1 MIRLTSLALAGALG
15 WGAQLPQPAAPH
27 RSEHLLIDVVA
38 VDRKGQPVT
47 DLRPGELEVWI
58 NGYRVPIETLSVVTP
73 SGDEGGG
80 RSLVVILDDMTLQP
94 AVVPRAR
101 EAARHLVE
109 RMSPNDQMAIV
120 RLNGASMEATSD
132 RARLLR
138 SIDEYNVRATGVV
151 RLDVLSGHVLETL
164 ASLSRQLAETS
175 ERKKTIVAIG
185 APWLFDTPIPP
196 PNVAPDLRKEWTAA
210 MRAMAVAHVNLYVI
224 DPSGVGMSRTAGGS
238 SGFAGETGGYA
249 FTNTND
255 LEGAAERVMREAAS
269 YYVVDV
275 IDPPVG
281 RKADL
286 RDLDVRALRRGVSI
300 QARRAIPGLR

>member
-1 MIRLTSLALAGALG
+1 MIRLTSLALVGALG
-15 WGAQLPQPAAPH
+15 AGAQVPQPVPPRGA
-27 RSEHLLIDVVA
+27 EHLLIDVVA
-38 VDRKGQPVT
+38 VDRKGMPVS

-58 NGYRVPIETLSVVTP
+58 NGYRVPIETLSVVSP
-73 SGDEGGG
+73 SADDGAG
-80 RSLVVILDDMTLQP
+80 RSLVLILDDVTLQP

-101 EAARHLVE
+101 EAARQLVE

-120 RLNGASMEATSD
+120 MLNGSSMEATSE

-138 SIDEYNVRATGVV
+138 TIDDYNVRASGVV
-151 RLDVLSGHVLETL
+151 RLDVLSQQVLETI
-164 ASLSRQLAETS
+164 ASVSRQLAETS

-196 PNVAPDLRKEWTAA
+196 PTVARDLRQEWTEAI
-210 MRAMAVAHVNLYVI
+210 RAMAVAHVNLYVI

-255 LEGAAERVMREAAS
+255 LKGAADRVMREAGS
-269 YYVVDV
+269 YYVIDV
-275 IDPPVG
+275 LDPPVG

-286 RDLDVRALRRGVSI
+286 RELEVRVLRRGVSI
-300 QARRAIPGLR
+300 QARRAIPGAR

>member
-1 MIRLTSLALAGALG
+1 MIRLTSLALVGALAAGAP
-15 WGAQLPQPAAPH
+15 LPQTVAG
-27 RSEHLLIDVVA
+27 HLFIDVVA
-38 VDRKGQPVT
+38 VDRKGMPVS

-58 NGYRVPIETLSVVTP
+58 NGYRVPIETLSVVSP
-73 SGDEGGG
+73 SADQGGG
-80 RSLVVILDDMTLQP
+80 RSLVLILDDITLPP

-101 EAARHLVE
+101 DAARQLVE
-109 RMSPNDQMAIV
+109 RMSPNDHMAIV
-120 RLNGASMEATSD
+120 MLNGSSMEATSE

-138 SIDEYNVRATGVV
+138 SIDEYHVRASGVV
-151 RLDVLSGHVLETL
+151 RLELLSQQVLETI
-164 ASLSRQLAETS
+164 ASVSRQLAETS

-196 PNVAPDLRKEWTAA
+196 PTVARDLRQEWTEA

-255 LEGAAERVMREAAS
+255 LKGAADRVMREAGS
-269 YYVVDV
+269 YYVIDV
-275 IDPPVG
+275 LDPPVG

-286 RDLDVRALRRGVSI
+286 RDLEVRVLRRGVSI
-300 QARRAIPGLR
+300 QARRAIPGAR

>member
-1 MIRLTSLALAGALG
+1 MIRLTSLALVGALG
-15 WGAQLPQPAAPH
+15 AGAQLPQPVPTRGA
-27 RSEHLLIDVVA
+27 EHLLIDVVA
-38 VDRKGQPVT
+38 VDRKGMPVS

-58 NGYRVPIETLSVVTP
+58 NGYRVPIETLSVVSP
-73 SGDEGGG
+73 SADDGGG
-80 RSLVVILDDMTLQP
+80 RSLVLILDDITLPP
-94 AVVPRAR
+94 AGVPRAR
-101 EAARHLVE
+101 EAARQLVE

-120 RLNGASMEATSD
+120 RLNGSSMEATSE

-138 SIDEYNVRATGVV
+138 SIDEYNVRASGVV
-151 RLDVLSGHVLETL
+151 RLDVLSQQVLETIT
-164 ASLSRQLAETS
+164 AVARQLAETS
-175 ERKKTIVAIG
+175 DRKKTIVAIG

-196 PNVAPDLRKEWTAA
+196 PTVARDLRQEWTEA

-255 LEGAAERVMREAAS
+255 LKGAADRVMREAGS
-269 YYVVDV
+269 YYVIDV
-275 IDPPVG
+275 LDPPVG

-286 RDLDVRALRRGVSI
+286 RDLDVRVLRRGVTI
-300 QARRAIPGLR
+300 QARRAIPGAR